1 MASIENPS
9 RVRRRNKSLKIKA
22 LLSSSVPLINR
33 VSKISSLPSSSST
46 AIEVQRI
53 IIHDGFAYFPIV
65 D

>member
-33 VSKISSLPSSSST
+33 VSKISSPPSSST